1 MSIFGNILALFLY
14 LVYSNN
20 RGSVIRMIYPSI
32 DKLLTIVDSKYTLV
46 YVAANRSKQMIK
58 NDYFQKPVSKYKS
71 SKTIGRAM
79 EEIYD
84 NLIHVDKR

>member
-1 MSIFGNILALFLY
+1 MIF
-14 LVYSNN
+14 
-20 RGSVIRMIYPSI
+20 PSI
-32 DKLLTIVDSKYTLV
+32 DKLLTVVDSKYTLV

-58 NDYFQKPVSKYKS
+58 NNYFQKPVNEYKS
-71 SKTIGRAM
+71 HKTIGRAL